1 VPLFLMSSARE
12 KREGKEERGLIPA
25 LINAEQF
32 KDKTTHPWSS
42 RTNPPKS
49 GKYTYLERHYASDE
63 GSLSSSDDEGAPTPG
78 AGPSSAKKPK
88 KEADTPPPISSLPS
102 ETQSLMSMIFS
113 LNSLS
118 STLTSFEYDAR
129 KLPLGKLA
137 KSTLEAG
144 YTALR
149 EIADILNDQTG
160 RLAQDRHGV
169 GRGEAL
175 MMLSNRYYTTV
186 PHAFGRNRPPVIGD
200 KIRLKHELDLVD
212 ALGGELL
219 PFLSLPLSFFR
230 PRCSFGSGALEG
242 C

>member
-1 VPLFLMSSARE
+1 MD
-12 KREGKEERGLIPA
+12 
-25 LINAEQF
+25 AEQF

-42 RTNPPKS
+42 RTNPPKA
-49 GKYTYLERHYASDE
+49 GKYTYLERNYADA
-63 GSLSSSDDEGAPTPG
+63 SSDSESDTEEAAPS

-88 KEADTPPPISSLPS
+88 KEADTPPPVSALPT

-113 LNSLS
+113 LSSLS

-149 EIADILNDQTG
+149 EIADLLNDTTEN
-160 RLAQDRHGV
+160 LASDRHGL

-200 KIRLKHELDLVD
+200 KVRLKHELDLVD
-212 ALGGELL
+212 ALGGEFSL
-219 PFLSLPLSFFR
+219 LSLFSR
-230 PRCSFGSGALEG
+230 RSALLARSARRSTGGGRDAPCKTPWERVG
-242 C
+242 R